1 MLTYS
6 DVIDGNQDVFIR
18 DNGFFVGSTPA
29 GSGTFTDTDADPG
42 DHSYVLRYRPD
53 GVLVEVPCTP
63 SPITVNAPA
72 PPPPP
77 PAATCTAALNG
88 AGDPVLTY
96 SGVIDGNQDVFIR
109 DNGFFVDSTP
119 AGSGTYTDTDADPG
133 DHSYVIRYRPNGALV
148 EVPCTPSPITVGGAT
163 PPPPP
168 PPPPGAGPTCTAALN
183 GAGDPVLTYSDVVDG
198 NQDVFIRDNGF
209 FVGSTPAGSGTFTD
223 TDANP
228 GDHSYVIRHRPGGVL
243 VEVPCTPSPITV
255 GGATPPPPP
264 PPPVGPTC
272 TAALNGAGQPV
283 LTYSGLIDGNALVF
297 VQFNGFFLA
306 STPSGSG
313 TFTHAD
319 ATPGTHTYAIRTR
332 PGGIVNDVVCP
343 PIINTVGGAPPPP
356 PGAGPTCTAALN
368 GAGQPVLTYSGLID
382 GNDLVFVQFN
392 GFFLASTPSG
402 SGTFTHADAA
412 PGTHTYAIRTRPG
425 GVVNDVVCTPNPI
438 TVGGAT
444 PPPAGTP
451 CTATVTANGS
461 VSLAWT
467 QVAGTNVYVVRDNDG
482 WVATPNAGALS
493 FTDGF
498 PESGSR
504 TYMIRHWV
512 NGGPVDRA
520 CNTVSVP

>member
-1 MLTYS
+1 M
-6 DVIDGNQDVFIR
+6 
-18 DNGFFVGSTPA
+18 
-29 GSGTFTDTDADPG
+29 
-42 DHSYVLRYRPD
+42 
-53 GVLVEVPCTP
+53 
-63 SPITVNAPA
+63 
-72 PPPPP
+72 
-77 PAATCTAALNG
+77 
-88 AGDPVLTY
+88 
-96 SGVIDGNQDVFIR
+96 
-109 DNGFFVDSTP
+109 
-119 AGSGTYTDTDADPG
+119 
-133 DHSYVIRYRPNGALV
+133 LV

-168 PPPPGAGPTCTAALN
+168 PPPPGQAPTCTAALN
-183 GAGDPVLTYSDVVDG
+183 GAGDPVLTYSDVIDG

-319 ATPGTHTYAIRTR
+319 A
-332 PGGIVNDVVCP
+332 
-343 PIINTVGGAPPPP
+343 
-356 PGAGPTCTAALN
+356 
-368 GAGQPVLTYSGLID
+368 
-382 GNDLVFVQFN
+382 
-392 GFFLASTPSG
+392 
-402 SGTFTHADAA
+402 A

-425 GVVNDVVCTPNPI
+425 GVVNDVVCTPSPI

-451 CTATVTANGS
+451 CTATVTGNGS

-482 WVATPNAGALS
+482 WVATPNTGALS

-498 PESGSR
+498 PEPGSR

>member
-1 MLTYS
+1 MNAPAPPPPPPAATCTAALNGAGDPVLTYS

-29 GSGTFTDTDADPG
+29 GSGTFTDTGADPG

-63 SPITVNAPA
+63 SPITV
-72 PPPPP
+72 
-77 PAATCTAALNG
+77 
-88 AGDPVLTY
+88 
-96 SGVIDGNQDVFIR
+96 
-109 DNGFFVDSTP
+109 
-119 AGSGTYTDTDADPG
+119 
-133 DHSYVIRYRPNGALV
+133 
-148 EVPCTPSPITVGGAT
+148 GGAT

-168 PPPPGAGPTCTAALN
+168 PPPPGQAPTCTAALN
-183 GAGDPVLTYSDVVDG
+183 GAGDPVLTYSDVIDG

-264 PPPVGPTC
+264 PPPPPVGPTC

-319 ATPGTHTYAIRTR
+319 A
-332 PGGIVNDVVCP
+332 
-343 PIINTVGGAPPPP
+343 
-356 PGAGPTCTAALN
+356 
-368 GAGQPVLTYSGLID
+368 
-382 GNDLVFVQFN
+382 
-392 GFFLASTPSG
+392 
-402 SGTFTHADAA
+402 A

-425 GVVNDVVCTPNPI
+425 GVVNDVVCTPSPI

-451 CTATVTANGS
+451 CTATVTGNGS

-482 WVATPNAGALS
+482 WVATPNTGALS